1 MAVITIDGTRLEV
14 PENKNVLECALEAG
28 IYIPHLCHHPDLPEN
43 GSCRMCIVEVEGQE
57 GITTSCTL
65 RAQDGMVV
73 HTTSERINKLRTL
86 ALELLLAGHPED
98 CSTCPKYGNCELQTL
113 IQYIGANNARM
124 RTRIKGIK
132 MEEGN
137 PLLIHDMNRC
147 VLCGRCVR
155 ACNKLRGV
163 GVLQYNKKDLETYVG
178 TLHGKLLKDEDC
190 RFCTACAEVCPT
202 GSIRD
207 KLQLLTT
214 NLKKEEALVPCRTAC
229 PAHTDI
235 PRYIRFVKE
244 GDYDAAVA
252 VIREKVPFPNALGHV
267 CSHACELECKRKE
280 VSEAMSIRD
289 IKRYA
294 AEHDTGRYW
303 KGKGKQLPDTGKKVC
318 VVGGGPA
325 GLTAAYYLRKQGH
338 AVTVKEA
345 LPTVGGMMSYGI
357 PSYRLP
363 REIVAQEA
371 KVIEDQGVVIETNT
385 KVEKPVELRKEY
397 DAVLMTIGA
406 HKGVRLPMEG
416 SELPGVLL
424 NIDFLR
430 NASLGQETGMGK
442 RIIVL
447 GGGNVAF
454 DCARTAKRLGAEEI
468 HLACL
473 EAREVMTADDEEIE
487 QAKEEGIFVH
497 PAQTFERIT
506 GTDAVT
512 GVDFMNVKSFTFDE
526 NRRAIIEK
534 EEGSEHHIDAD
545 TVIFAT
551 GQRPDLTEE
560 AGLTLGRANSI
571 VVKENSLATE
581 TEGVFAAGDVVY
593 GTKSVI
599 LAIASGRD
607 AAVEIDKYLGGDG
620 DISET
625 LAPKQHA
632 DPKIGKVE
640 GFGYFG
646 RTKTQ
651 VTPAAE
657 RQDNFNEVD
666 HGICD
671 ADICGEASR
680 CLQCDLRL
688 QIHPSRLWTEYSNQK
703 EA

>member
-1 MAVITIDGTRLEV
+1 MAAITIDGTRLEV

-57 GITTSCTL
+57 GVTTSCTL

>member
-1 MAVITIDGTRLEV
+1 MAVITIDDVRLEV
-14 PENKNVLECALEAG
+14 PDNKNVLECALEAG

-43 GSCRMCIVEVEGQE
+43 GSCRMCIVEVEGQD
-57 GITTSCTL
+57 GVTTSCTL
-65 RAQDGMVV
+65 RAKDGMVV
-73 HTTSERINKLRTL
+73 HTTSERINRLRTL

-124 RTRIKGIK
+124 RTRTKGIK

-155 ACNKLRGV
+155 ACNDLRGV
-163 GVLQYNKKDLETYVG
+163 GVLQYNKKELETYVG
-178 TLHGKLLKDEDC
+178 TLHDRLLKDVDC

-214 NLKKEEALVPCRTAC
+214 NLKKEEALVPCRNAC
-229 PAHTDI
+229 PAHTDV

-244 GDYDAAVA
+244 GNYDAAAA
-252 VIREKVPFPNALGHV
+252 VIRERVPFPKALGHV
-267 CSHACELECKRKE
+267 CNHVCELDCKRNE
-280 VSEAMSIRD
+280 VNEAMSIRN

-294 AEHDTGRYW
+294 AEQDTGSCW
-303 KGKGKQLPDTGKKVC
+303 KGKGKQLADTGKKVC

-345 LPTVGGMMSYGI
+345 LPAVGGMMAYGI

-363 REIVAQEA
+363 REVIAEEA
-371 KVIEDQGVVIETNT
+371 KVIEDQGVVIETNA
-385 KVEKPVELRKEY
+385 KVEKPLELLKEY
-397 DAVLMTIGA
+397 DAVLMTIGS
-406 HKGVRLPMEG
+406 HQGVRLPMEG
-416 SELPGVLL
+416 SDLPGVIL

-430 NASLGQETGMGK
+430 NASMGKETGIGK

-473 EAREVMTADDEEIE
+473 EARNIMTADDEEIE
-487 QAKEEGIFVH
+487 QAQEEGIFVH
-497 PAQTFERIT
+497 PARTFERIT

-551 GQRPDLTEE
+551 GQRPDITEE

-571 VVKENSLATE
+571 VVKSGSLATE

-599 LAIASGRD
+599 QAIASGRD
-607 AAVEIDKYLGGDG
+607 AAMEIDKYLGGDG

-625 LAPKQHA
+625 LAPVQEA
-632 DPKIGKVE
+632 DPHIGCIEK
-640 GFGYFG
+640 FGYQERKG
-646 RTKTQ
+646 TK
-651 VTPAAE
+651 VISADE
-657 RQDNFNEVD
+657 RKDNFNMVD
-666 HGICD
+666 YGICD
-671 ADICGEASR
+671 SDICGEAGR

>member
-57 GITTSCTL
+57 GVTTSCTL

-155 ACNKLRGV
+155 ACNNLRGV

-371 KVIEDQGVVIETNT
+371 NVIEDQGVVIETNT
-385 KVEKPVELRKEY
+385 KVEKPVELLSEY

-506 GTDAVT
+506 GTNAVT

-625 LAPKQHA
+625 LAPEQHA

-640 GFGYFG
+640 GFGYLG